1 MKLLRQNS
9 TQKNLLPCIQEA
21 QSLVTKLYD
30 LFMLV
35 PAPFCCLFVGIC
47 FLLAVN
53 FVCRQGAKWL
63 NNGQATFRLMFEL
76 AATQN
81 LMQDA
86 AKEEYKCRPMFAKI
100 IFLFLLY
107 LIMQKDYLA

>member
-47 FLLAVN
+47 FCWLLIL
-53 FVCRQGAKWL
+53 FVDKAQ
-63 NNGQATFRLMFEL
+63 NG
-76 AATQN
+76 
-81 LMQDA
+81 
-86 AKEEYKCRPMFAKI
+86 
-100 IFLFLLY
+100 
-107 LIMQKDYLA
+107 